1 MGGEVEKVVSLLEGL
16 KNLGGNSVTILH
28 AKGCEFTDEPYLLK
42 SMQSS
47 LLPNSEKQAEEL
59 KRRAEEM
66 IQEAVKLAAQC
77 DVIVAAVGEPA
88 SWSGEATSRT
98 DISIP
103 ETQKNLL
110 KALKATGKPVLVVI
124 FNGRPLTLVWEDASF
139 DAILEAWQGG
149 TQAGN
154 AVAAV
159 LFGDYNPT
167 GKLTATFPR
176 SVGQIPIYYNHKNT
190 GRPQNPNDK
199 YTSKYID
206 SPNEPLYPFGYGL
219 SYTSFEYGD
228 ISLSKQE
235 LKGDEA
241 LTITIPVKNTGK
253 YKGEEVVQ
261 LYISDPVA
269 TISRAVKEL
278 KGFQKVMLAPGET
291 KEVRFSVS
299 PEQLKFY
306 NSNLE
311 YNWEPG
317 QFEVQIG
324 GNSRD
329 VKTAKF
335 NWMK

>member
-1 MGGEVEKVVSLLEGL
+1 V
-16 KNLGGNSVTILH
+16 GGNSVTVLH
-28 AKGCEFTDEPYLLK
+28 AKGCELTDEPYLLK
-42 SMQSS
+42 TMQSP
-47 LLPNSEKQAEEL
+47 LLPTSEKQAEEL
-59 KRRAEEM
+59 KRKAEEM
-66 IQEAVKLAAQC
+66 IQDAVKLAAQC

-88 SWSGEATSRT
+88 GWSGEATSRT

-110 KALKATGKPVLVVI
+110 KALKATGKPVVVVI

-139 DAILEAWQGG
+139 DAMVEAWQGG

-154 AVAAV
+154 AVADV
-159 LFGDYNPT
+159 LFGDVNPA

-190 GRPQNPNDK
+190 GRPENPQDK
-199 YTSKYID
+199 YTTKYID
-206 SPNEPLYPFGYGL
+206 SPNEPLYPFGFGL
-219 SYTSFEYGD
+219 SYTTFEYGE
-228 ISLSKQE
+228 ISLSNSE
-235 LKGDEA
+235 LKGEET
-241 LTITIPVKNTGK
+241 LTVSVNVKNSGK

-269 TISRAVKEL
+269 SISRSVKEL
-278 KGFQKVMLAPGET
+278 KGFQKIMLAPGESKDVKFT
-291 KEVRFSVS
+291 VT
-299 PEQLKFY
+299 PELLKFY

-311 YNWEPG
+311 YNWEAG

-329 VKTAKF
+329 VKKAKL
-335 NWMK
+335 NWVK